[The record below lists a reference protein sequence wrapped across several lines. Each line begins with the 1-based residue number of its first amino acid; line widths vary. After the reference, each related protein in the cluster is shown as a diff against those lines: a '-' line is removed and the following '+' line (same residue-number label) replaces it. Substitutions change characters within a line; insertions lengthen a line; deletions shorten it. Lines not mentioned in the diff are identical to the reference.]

1 MLFTKLEDSWVSSRD
16 GIEFEFASL
25 LLAADRYDVM
35 PLLGL
40 VFCST
45 IVHVHCLEGVVMPVH
60 WLEGI
65 DVIFFQF
72 FSVSI
77 LAFFWLGSISGGLR
91 LQIAHLSCAV
101 GWGDLSFVCLI

>member
-16 GIEFEFASL
+16 GIAFEFASS

-45 IVHVHCLEGVVMPVH
+45 IVPVHCLEGVVMPVH

-65 DVIFFQF
+65 DVM
-72 FSVSI
+72 
-77 LAFFWLGSISGGLR
+77 
-91 LQIAHLSCAV
+91 
-101 GWGDLSFVCLI
+101 SF